1 MKKNHNYNQN
11 QSDVLEI
18 ERLHSLWYDDVQ
30 LKIQV
35 FECLLFNKNENDISI
50 GRVVFLH
57 YLFSMIF
64 NRLRILYSNKRKVK
78 PSNVKVILKAI
89 VW

>member
-35 FECLLFNKNENDISI
+35 F
-50 GRVVFLH
+50 
-57 YLFSMIF
+57 
-64 NRLRILYSNKRKVK
+64 
-78 PSNVKVILKAI
+78 
-89 VW
+89 